1 MKCTCGYEVHDPPY
15 EGWEECGNCEQRL
28 HSLEW
33 RKKQLEDRRIL
44 IRIARAAKL
53 YLEHGEPGLADDLEE
68 VLERWFGK

>member
-15 EGWEECGNCEQRL
+15 EDWEECGNCDQKL
-28 HSLEW
+28 HNLEW
-33 RKKQLEDRRIL
+33 RKQQEEDKRTL
-44 IRIARAAKL
+44 LQIARAAKL